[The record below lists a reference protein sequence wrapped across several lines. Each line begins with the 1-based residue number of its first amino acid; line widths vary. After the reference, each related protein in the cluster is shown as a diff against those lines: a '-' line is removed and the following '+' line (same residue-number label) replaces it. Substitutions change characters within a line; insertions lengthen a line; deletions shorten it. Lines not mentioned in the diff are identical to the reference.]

1 MPYFTWR
8 EHGLSSDCQSLE
20 AIAARFEEAAA
31 LMRRLAKQ
39 GFRVEHVEGEQ
50 RITHSNAHVFEDF
63 GFVDEC
69 GPGQQL
75 ELVAVAHRQHEG
87 G

>member
-8 EHGLSSDCQSLE
+8 EQGLSSDCQSLE

-31 LMRRLAKQ
+31 LMRRLATQ
-39 GFRVEHVEGEQ
+39 GFRVEHLGGEQ
-50 RITHSNAHVFEDF
+50 RITHNNANVFEDF

-75 ELVAVAHRQHEG
+75 ELVAMGHAKDEG